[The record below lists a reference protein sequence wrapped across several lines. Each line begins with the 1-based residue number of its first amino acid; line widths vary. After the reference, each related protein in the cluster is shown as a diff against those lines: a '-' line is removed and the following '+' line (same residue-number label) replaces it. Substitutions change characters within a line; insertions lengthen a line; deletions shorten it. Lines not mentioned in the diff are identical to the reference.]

1 MVHHA
6 SQADMFLEGDVVAT
20 MRLLSDAVRALGVDD
35 GAVKARLGKWKAAH
49 YELQESNR
57 AAEAEVSENRPIHPF
72 ALATALGQALP
83 DDAFLVDETIT
94 LRLPLLRH
102 MQDRGP
108 LSYFRPAG
116 GLGQGLGIGLGVKLA
131 APERPVVVV
140 LGDGTFMYNPVIQ
153 SLALSKHRNLPIM
166 IVIANNNGY
175 AAMKNEHRAFYPDGV
190 SASNDLFYGEPITD
204 LDYADIANLFD
215 GFGRR
220 VDDPAELPGVLKE
233 GLAALEGGKTAILNV
248 SVGS

>member
-49 YELQESNR
+49 DELQESNR